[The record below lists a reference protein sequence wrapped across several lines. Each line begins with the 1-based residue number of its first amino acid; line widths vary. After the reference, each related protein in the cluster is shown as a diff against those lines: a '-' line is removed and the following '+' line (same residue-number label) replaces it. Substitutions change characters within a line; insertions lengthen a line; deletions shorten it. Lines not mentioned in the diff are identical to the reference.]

1 MEKVRLYCE
10 IHTSNIRRIE
20 NKYATYHNVYVIL
33 ITSNANTTLPHM
45 IWINML
51 TKLQTLVPFCT
62 DLNA

>member
-33 ITSNANTTLPHM
+33 IT
-45 IWINML
+45 
-51 TKLQTLVPFCT
+51 
-62 DLNA
+62 LNAEK